1 MFNRFDFSGAG
12 GGVLFVIGVQFTNMK
27 SLIKILVSEIV
38 LCIVYLAVA
47 SIVNGHYPFLECGYA
62 PGMTCAYG
70 VAALYFAL
78 L

>member
-1 MFNRFDFSGAG
+1 
-12 GGVLFVIGVQFTNMK
+12 MK
-27 SLIKILVSEIV
+27 SLIKILVIEIV

-47 SIVNGHYPFLECGYA
+47 SIVNGHYPFLERGYA

-78 L
+78 LASMILAAHPSPLWRHLKL